1 MNAKLRAS
9 LAGLFVLAV
18 AGFTLLLVRPGLDPA
33 RLRPLPLIVGAW
45 IAFAAAVWLLRK
57 VGIRT
62 AVPLIIIGG
71 IAIQAAALS
80 APPQESSDLYRYM
93 WDGKVQAAGID
104 PYLYAPADAGVVKL
118 RNDFLWSPNGPHH
131 YVDCVASTTD
141 PAHPADRLIE
151 GCTKLNRPK
160 VPTIYPPVAEAY
172 FFGVHLVAPGTDSTT
187 PIQAAA
193 VACALLTTLILLYGL
208 RLFRRDLRLAALW
221 AWCPLVALEAG
232 NSAHVDAL
240 AVALTA
246 IALLVLARSRTEGKT
261 MLGGVL
267 LGLAVATKV
276 TPLLIVPAVLRRG
289 WFLIAS
295 SAAAAIGL
303 VYAPHALAV
312 GRKIVG
318 FMPGYLDQQGY
329 SNGKGFNVIDLVL
342 QGKAAILAAAVVL
355 GVITLGVLRYSNP
368 DQPWRGAV
376 VMTGSALAVSTPHY
390 QWYALLLV
398 MLVALDGRAEWL
410 ALAAAGYLPAEP
422 ELPHLGPFI
431 LWRYQA
437 AELGYGAAIVFI
449 LAVTA
454 LRFWYARRTSTQ
466 AGQSAATGGAP
477 WPPAPEPSTVGAAS
491 TIEAASTVEAPSA
504 TAQASPTRRTAGK
517 AAVKQP
523 GAGPGSTADEAS
535 GADEPARA
543 TESV

>member
-1 MNAKLRAS
+1 MNAKLRVL
-9 LAGLFVLAV
+9 LACLFVLAV
-18 AGFTLLLVRPGLDPA
+18 AGLTLLLVRPGLDPA

-45 IAFAAAVWLLRK
+45 IAFAAAVWLLRT

-71 IAIQAAALS
+71 IIIQAAALS

-104 PYLYAPADAGVVKL
+104 PYLYAPGDAGVVKL
-118 RNDFLWSPNGPHH
+118 RNDFLWSSDGPDH
-131 YVDCVASTTD
+131 YVDCVADTTD
-141 PAHPADRLIE
+141 PGHPADRLVK

-172 FFGVHLVAPGTDSTT
+172 FFGVHIAAPAADSTT

-193 VACALLTTLILLYGL
+193 VICALLTTLMLLYGL
-208 RLFRRDLRLAALW
+208 RLFGRDMRLAALW

-240 AVALTA
+240 AVAITTV
-246 IALLVLARSRTEGKT
+246 ALLVLARSRSEGKT

-276 TPLLIVPAVLRRG
+276 TPLLVVPAVLRRG
-289 WFLIAS
+289 WFLIAT
-295 SAAAAIGL
+295 SATAAIGL

-318 FMPGYLDQQGY
+318 FMPGYLSQQGY

-342 QGKAAILAAAVVL
+342 QGKAAILAAALVL
-355 GVITLGVLRYSNP
+355 GVIALGVLKYSNP

-376 VMTGSALAVSTPHY
+376 IMTGSAIAVSTPHY

-437 AELGYGAAIVFI
+437 AALAYGVAILFI

-454 LRFWYARRTSTQ
+454 IRYWYARRASTQ
-466 AGQSAATGGAP
+466 AAETAPATSGAP
-477 WPPAPEPSTVGAAS
+477 WPPAPEPST
-491 TIEAASTVEAPSA
+491 IEAVSA
-504 TAQASPTRRTAGK
+504 TEEAAAEQAD
-517 AAVKQP
+517 V
-523 GAGPGSTADEAS
+523 AGPVGP
-535 GADEPARA
+535 DEPSHADVPSKA
-543 TESV
+543 TEPVSAG